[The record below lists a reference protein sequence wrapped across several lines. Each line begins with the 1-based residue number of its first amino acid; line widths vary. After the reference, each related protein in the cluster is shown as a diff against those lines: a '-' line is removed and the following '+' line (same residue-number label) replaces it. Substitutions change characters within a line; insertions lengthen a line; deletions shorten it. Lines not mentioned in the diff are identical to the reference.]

1 MVAWEGCGARQYR
14 AGAGKDGSRRVNTGS
29 GLAAAARPYSGGAG
43 TKTKGK
49 EAERKRRTWEGLP
62 GLGSGGTRLGGDPRW
77 GLSFGRSIN
86 SGRRC

>member
-14 AGAGKDGSRRVNTGS
+14 AGAGKDGPRRANTGS
-29 GLAAAARPYSGGAG
+29 GLAAAARPYSGVAG

-62 GLGSGGTRLGGDPRW
+62 GARFRWNKARRGSTLGVELW
-77 GLSFGRSIN
+77 EEH
-86 SGRRC
+86 